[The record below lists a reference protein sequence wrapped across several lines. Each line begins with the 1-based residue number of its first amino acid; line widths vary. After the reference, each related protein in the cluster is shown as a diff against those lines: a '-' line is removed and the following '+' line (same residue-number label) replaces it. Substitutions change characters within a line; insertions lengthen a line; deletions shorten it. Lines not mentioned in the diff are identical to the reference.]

1 MALDDSTALVTR
13 MPSGEESQSMSR
25 PVGPVDERAGAMCV
39 RVCVCVCVC
48 THERERAKKSCKWKV
63 KGCVRE
69 STCVPTHDF
78 VTVSSS
84 SCGGGAPACGGGGAV
99 RACVRAC
106 ASHLEQ
112 PPPPPSRPGNT
123 LPRAH
128 SHACLRA
135 RAHAHA
141 DTRGRTHA
149 KKNNKFFQSRKC
161 RMLNE

>member
-84 SCGGGAPACGGGGAV
+84 SCGCGSPAPL
-99 RACVRAC
+99 
-106 ASHLEQ
+106 S
-112 PPPPPSRPGNT
+112 
-123 LPRAH
+123 
-128 SHACLRA
+128 
-135 RAHAHA
+135 
-141 DTRGRTHA
+141 
-149 KKNNKFFQSRKC
+149 QSDAAAGV
-161 RMLNE
+161 